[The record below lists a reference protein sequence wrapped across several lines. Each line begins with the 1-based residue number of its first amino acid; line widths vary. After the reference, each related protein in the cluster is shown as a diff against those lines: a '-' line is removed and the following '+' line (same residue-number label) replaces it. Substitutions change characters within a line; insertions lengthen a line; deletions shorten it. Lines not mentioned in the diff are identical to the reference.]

1 MNLQTRM
8 KEKTHVS
15 KEEIESGLRQ
25 LGLQPGAL
33 VMVHSSLSSFG
44 YVEGG
49 AETVI
54 DSLLETVGPEGTVM
68 VPTYSINRRRLDTGE
83 EEFLPY
89 DAEKTPVWTGTI
101 PETFR
106 KRTEAI
112 RSANPTHSL
121 AAIGPKTKEL
131 IEGLHR
137 LVELDG
143 LVLMLGVDLRTNSTM
158 HLSEGIAKPPQY
170 LKRLESRKPK
180 IVDGREVFTPSGPWA
195 DFTKMEEAYIQKGII
210 KIGKIGDATIRLLKA
225 KPMVETFAEALR
237 QNSERF
243 YGE

>member
-15 KEEIESGLRQ
+15 KEDIKSGLRQ
-25 LGLQPGAL
+25 LGLKPGAL

-54 DSLLETVGPEGTVM
+54 NALLETVGPEGTVM

-112 RSANPTHSL
+112 RSANSTHSL
-121 AAIGPKTKEL
+121 AAIGPKTK
-131 IEGLHR
+131 
-137 LVELDG
+137 
-143 LVLMLGVDLRTNSTM
+143 
-158 HLSEGIAKPPQY
+158 
-170 LKRLESRKPK
+170 
-180 IVDGREVFTPSGPWA
+180 
-195 DFTKMEEAYIQKGII
+195 
-210 KIGKIGDATIRLLKA
+210 
-225 KPMVETFAEALR
+225 
-237 QNSERF
+237 
-243 YGE
+243 

>member
-8 KEKTHVS
+8 KEKKHVS
-15 KEEIESGLRQ
+15 KEDIKSGLRQ
-25 LGLQPGAL
+25 LGLKPGAL

-54 DSLLETVGPEGTVM
+54 DALLEMVGEEGTVM
-68 VPTYSINRRRLDTGE
+68 VPTYSTNRRRLDTGE

-89 DAEKTPVWTGTI
+89 DAENTPVWTGII

-143 LVLMLGVDLRTNSTM
+143 FVLMLGIDLRTNSAM

-195 DFTKMEEAYIQKGII
+195 DFTKMEEEYIQQGIM
-210 KIGKIGDATIRLLKA
+210 KIGKIGDAKIRLLKA
-225 KPMVETFAEALR
+225 KPMVEAFAEALR
-237 QNSERF
+237 QSPERF